1 MKYTLSTLGLAV
13 AASAGVVRTRSSQCC
28 TFDLKVHGGVNGTL
42 GFLSDGQARV
52 GPATTT
58 PDSYCISNGTVTD
71 STGNSCGI
79 TDAYQFQC
87 GSAPATS
94 GFSITSSGEFEYN
107 KDSTFYACPVDD
119 YKNYNIY
126 TAPIANQPG
135 CVEVELTSSGDKCAA
150 VNATSSCVAS
160 TVTIPAQTVTSWA
173 TTTVQG
179 AAVTNTKT
187 VEVTETSTK
196 TVAGPTVT
204 GTTTQ
209 YSTEYST
216 QTVPTTVYST
226 QEELST
232 VYSNIPTTVY
242 STQEEVST
250 AYATVSE
257 VETTTDYKTE
267 ATTAY
272 QTDVET
278 TTQAVPTTAYETEVS
293 TKAVPTTAYETQT
306 AFDTTTEAVPTT
318 AYETEISTKAV
329 PTTAYE
335 TEATTVSTT
344 NYQTETSTKAV
355 PTTAYQTV
363 SVSAAPSSSSSTP
376 SSSSSYS
383 ASSTSSAAQSSSTC
397 PGDLTQGGYTAPGLI
412 IPIDS
417 SSPDSAYGTQYDAYV
432 NSTTSTIFTFDVPA
446 NYTGKQCTLSFFFP
460 TQSQLETSSFTESGN
475 GSVAFKQLSS
485 GTSESTTYNTA
496 PTVTKTLGTESLA
509 PGNAYSF
516 SIGECSAG
524 ETLTYEM
531 VSSGSYSL
539 EYFQD
544 YNPCPIGLWVIPS
557 N

>member
-1 MKYTLSTLGLAV
+1 MKYTLSTLGLAA
-13 AASAGVVRTRSSQCC
+13 AASAGVVRTRSSECC
-28 TFDLKVHGGVNGTL
+28 TFDLQVHDGVNGTL

-94 GFSITSSGEFEYN
+94 RFSITSSGEFEYN
-107 KDSTFYACPVDD
+107 NNATFYACPVDD

-135 CVEVELTSSGDKCAA
+135 CVEVELTSSGNQCAA
-150 VNATSSCVAS
+150 ANATSSCVAS

-173 TTTVQG
+173 TTTIQG
-179 AAVTNTKT
+179 AAVTNTQT
-187 VEVTETSTK
+187 VEVTETSTM

-204 GTTTQ
+204 ETTTQ

-216 QTVPTTVYST
+216 QIVPTTIYST
-226 QEELST
+226 QEQST

-242 STQEEVST
+242 GTQEVST
-250 AYATVSE
+250 AYATVTE
-257 VETTTDYKTE
+257 VETTTQAVPVIDYKTE

-278 TTQAVPTTAYETEVS
+278 TTQAVPTTAYETEIS
-293 TKAVPTTAYETQT
+293 TQAVPTTAYETQT
-306 AFDTTTEAVPTT
+306 AFSTTTEAVPTT
-318 AYETEISTKAV
+318 AYETQVSTMAV

-335 TEATTVSTT
+335 
-344 NYQTETSTKAV
+344 
-355 PTTAYQTV
+355 TV
-363 SVSAAPSSSSSTP
+363 SVSAAPSSSSMTP
-376 SSSSSYS
+376 
-383 ASSTSSAAQSSSTC
+383 SSTSSAAQPSSTC
-397 PGDLTQGGYTAPGLI
+397 PGDFTQAGYTGPGLI

-417 SSPDSAYGTQYDAYV
+417 SSPDTAYGTQYNAYI
-432 NSTTSTIFTFDVPA
+432 NSTTSTIFTFDIPT

-460 TQSQLETSSFTESGN
+460 TQAQLETSSFTQSGS

-485 GTSESTTYNTA
+485 GASESTTYNTA
-496 PTVTKTLGTESLA
+496 PSVTKTLGTESLA

-531 VSSGSYSL
+531 VASGSYSL